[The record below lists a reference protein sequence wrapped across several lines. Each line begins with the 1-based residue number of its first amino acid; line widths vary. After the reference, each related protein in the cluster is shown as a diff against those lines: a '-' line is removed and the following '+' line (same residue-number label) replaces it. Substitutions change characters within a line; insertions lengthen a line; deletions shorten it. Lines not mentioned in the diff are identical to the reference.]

1 MPLTRRFKETVAA
14 RARRDPKFAQ
24 ALLDEALALF
34 VGGEPDTAKL
44 VLRDLVNATIGFEAL
59 AMEIGKPVKSLHRM
73 LSAAGNPTM
82 TNLSTI
88 LAALQHQLRVQIR
101 TRVVAA

>member
-1 MPLTRRFKETVAA
+1 MALTRSFKETVASRVRDDPAFA
-14 RARRDPKFAQ
+14 R
-24 ALLDEALALF
+24 ALLDEAIQLF
-34 VGGEPDTAKL
+34 IDGECGSAKF

-73 LSAAGNPTM
+73 LSVAGNPTM

-88 LAALQHQLRVQIR
+88 LAALQRRLRVQIR